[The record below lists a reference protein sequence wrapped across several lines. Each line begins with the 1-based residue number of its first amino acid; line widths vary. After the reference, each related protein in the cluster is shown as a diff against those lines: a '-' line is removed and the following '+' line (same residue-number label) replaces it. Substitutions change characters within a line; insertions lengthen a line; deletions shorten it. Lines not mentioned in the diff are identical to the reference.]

1 MFMSITTTSRVPK
14 IAFALA
20 FVMILGSSV
29 YMGFQLQAFNE
40 RTHQVE
46 RSLQVEHKLDETLSL
61 VTDAETG
68 PRGYV
73 IMGQEAGFFSKCAKR
88 DVETN

>member
-29 YMGFQLQAFNE
+29 YMGFQLQALNE

-61 VTDAETG
+61 VTDTETG
-68 PRGYV
+68 PRGFV
-73 IMGQEAGFFSKCAKR
+73 IKGREVFL
-88 DVETN
+88 EP